1 MTMELASRAPATARG
16 VPDPALAIVPSTPD
30 GDHGPTSGVTGTLG
44 SDTGGGMGDAPDG
57 APGAPLATLPTAD
70 ERLIGL
76 WLHGKAPLTQRLY
89 RRHNSLSPR
98 SSEGRSP
105 RSRSMTSRPSRRPSL
120 PGHRQRAR

>member
-1 MTMELASRAPATARG
+1 MTMDLTVRAPAPGPAA
-16 VPDPALAIVPSTPD
+16 PDASLAIVPATPA

-44 SDTGGGMGDAPDG
+44 SRTGGGMGDAPDG

-89 RRHNSLSPR
+89 RRHCSLH
-98 SSEGRSP
+98 SSEGRLP
-105 RSRSMTSRPSRRPSL
+105 RSPSMTSRRSRPRL
-120 PGHRQRAR
+120 RPGHRRPAP